1 MNDAK
6 FGIFFTVKK
15 HVVPHYVVLVLMFS
29 NDMIY
34 LRPCHGQ
41 TFVTARSIVN
51 VLFVRLFSSSKGFC
65 IKDYIKEIYNGINC
79 KIL

>member
-6 FGIFFTVKK
+6 FGIFFTIKK
-15 HVVPHYVVLVLMFS
+15 HIVPRCVVLVLMFS

-41 TFVTARSIVN
+41 HLLPK
-51 VLFVRLFSSSKGFC
+51 VLLMCSLSVYSVRQKDFASK
-65 IKDYIKEIYNGINC
+65 II
-79 KIL
+79 

>member
-6 FGIFFTVKK
+6 FGIFFTIKK
-15 HVVPHYVVLVLMFS
+15 HIVPRCVVLVLMFS

-41 TFVTARSIVN
+41 HLLIVD
-51 VLFVRLFSSSKGFC
+51 VLCQFIQF
-65 IKDYIKEIYNGINC
+65 IK
-79 KIL
+79 KILHQRLYKGNLQCN